1 MDRAGLQRRAMSVS
15 AAFDPQRDPPK
26 VHRLL
31 LSRLALERLAPMKAI
46 FEGLELGVFEADG
59 TVDAS
64 DETSLAQPGATAAYL
79 SGDILRAGLL
89 PAVSAHLSIQ
99 RGPVWV
105 QSAAAGIDHPAFRA
119 MVTAG
124 TRLTKSGAQ
133 APAIADYVVSHA
145 LALLHPIEQQKDAQ
159 RERLWRAIPFREL
172 ADTRWLI
179 IGFGPAGT
187 AVAER
192 IRGFGAHL
200 TVVRRNLAPLPF
212 ADAVVPMSALPEVLP
227 HADVIVLACA
237 LNAETRDIADDRFF
251 AAIKTGAILINVGRG
266 ALVDEEALRAG
277 LEKSRP
283 EHAVLDVVRNEPL
296 GPDSWLWDHPRVRLS
311 AHCSGLGSRTTARND
326 QLFIDNLVRYRTGAP
341 LLNEVGVD
349 DFEPALPA
357 DRTQGAGP

>member
-1 MDRAGLQRRAMSVS
+1 MSVS
-15 AAFDPQRDPPK
+15 AALDPQRDPPK
-26 VHRLL
+26 LRRLL
-31 LSRLALERLAPMKAI
+31 LSSIALERLAPLKAI
-46 FEGLELGVFEADG
+46 FEGLELTTFDANG
-59 TVDAS
+59 TVHGAGA
-64 DETSLAQPGATAAYL
+64 TRLAQPGGTAAYL
-79 SGDILRAGLL
+79 SGDMLRAGLL
-89 PAVSAHLSIQ
+89 PAVSVHLSVQ
-99 RGPVWV
+99 PGPVWA
-105 QSAAAGIDHPAFRA
+105 QSAAAGIDHPAFQA

-124 TRLTKSGAQ
+124 VRLTKSGAQ

-145 LALLHPIEQQKDAQ
+145 LALLHPIEQQQSAQ
-159 RERLWRAIPFREL
+159 SERLWRAIPFREL

-179 IGFGPAGT
+179 IGFGPAGS

-200 TVVRRNLAPLPF
+200 TVVRRNLAPLPL
-212 ADAVVPMSALPEVLP
+212 ADAVIAMSALPEALP

-237 LNAETRDIADDRFF
+237 LNAETRDLADDRFF
-251 AAIKTGAILINVGRG
+251 AAVKPGAILINVGRG

-277 LEKSRP
+277 LEKSQP

-296 GPDSWLWDHPRVRLS
+296 GPHSWLWDHPRVRLS

-341 LLNEVGVD
+341 LVDEVRST

-357 DRTQGAGP
+357 DRTQ